1 MIYADYAATNGA
13 TPLCVRQA
21 VAEYLA
27 HPGNPGRGAHPA
39 ALDAARAVLDA
50 RIRLAEFFG
59 CTDPTRVVFTSGIT
73 ESLNTV
79 LEGLL
84 RPSDHVVTTHYE
96 HNSVLRPLYR
106 LEAERGVR
114 LTITDGSPAAIAAAL
129 RPETRAVVMTHASNV
144 TGTILDVRA
153 VGQLCRARGVLLLV
167 DSAQT
172 AGALPLSLRE
182 DDIDILCF
190 TGHKGLLGLQ
200 GVGGIVFDD
209 DFAWENA
216 AFRPLKVGGS
226 GIRSFDRAHPAEL
239 PEALEAGT
247 LNVPGIISLAAAQD
261 ELARRGLAN
270 ILRHEQQLAD
280 VFEQALAGCVGV
292 RCYHDSPDGAMG
304 AARVGIVSLNIDG
317 MDAAVVA
324 DRLAQDYGIAVRAGA
339 HCAPLIH
346 RHYGTDSMVRFSF
359 GWENTRED
367 ALACAEA
374 VRALARE
381 ATLK

>member
-13 TPLCVRQA
+13 VPLGVRQA

-59 CTDPTRVVFTSGIT
+59 CADPARVVFTSGIT

-84 RPSDHVVTTHYE
+84 RPGDHVVTTRYE

-106 LEAERGVR
+106 LEAERGVQV
-114 LTITDGSPAAIAAAL
+114 TFTDGSPAAIAAAL
-129 RPETRAVVMTHASNV
+129 RPQTRAVVMTHASNV

-153 VGQLCRARGVLLLV
+153 VGRLCRAQGVLLVV
-167 DSAQT
+167 DSAQS

-182 DDIDILCF
+182 DGIDLLCF

-200 GVGGIVFDD
+200 GVGGIVFADA
-209 DFAWENA
+209 FSWEDA

-226 GIRSFDRAHPAEL
+226 GIRSFDRAHPAAL

-270 ILRHEQQLAD
+270 ILRHEQALAD
-280 VFEQALAGCVGV
+280 AFEQALEGCAGV
-292 RCYHDSPDGAMG
+292 RCYHPEGATG
-304 AARVGIVSLNIDG
+304 TARVGIVSLDLDG
-317 MDAAVVA
+317 MDAAVAA
-324 DRLAQDYGIAVRAGA
+324 DRLAQNYGIAVRAGA

-367 ALACAEA
+367 AQTCAEA

-381 ATLK
+381 AHTRQP